1 MLTTRQL
8 TFAYSPDNRFTFP
21 DITCP
26 DGDALLILGR
36 SGTGKT
42 TLLHLLALLLK
53 PATGTVTI
61 NQTELTT
68 MSPAQTAAFRA
79 SQVGIVYQ
87 KPHFVSA
94 LSVLDNLLLA
104 NFLAGKKQAVDR
116 ARELAEQ
123 LGFARNLNK
132 KTYQMSQ
139 GEQQRASIARAMMN
153 RPSIILADEPTSS
166 LDDDNANRVI
176 ELLREQSGQIG
187 ASLVVVTHDQRLKDA
202 FTDRVH
208 L

>member
-79 SQVGIVYQ
+79 AQVGIVYQ

-104 NFLAGKKQAVDR
+104 NFLAGKKQAVGR

-202 FTDRVH
+202 FTDRVQ